1 MLGNHQGEI
10 IDFEI
15 DAKSKPH
22 LREQPIGDLKLPK
35 GCMMGVITR
44 GGDFLRP
51 ERDADAKLSA
61 GDHVVVVALREAVAK
76 VEELFS

>member
-1 MLGNHQGEI
+1 
-10 IDFEI
+10 
-15 DAKSKPH
+15 
-22 LREQPIGDLKLPK
+22 
-35 GCMMGVITR
+35 MMGVITR

-51 ERDADAKLSA
+51 ARDPEAMLSA